1 MNYLHAIELIDV
13 SEVKRFSGKKLASL
27 LTPYERDYCQLH
39 KKRQYEHIAARLAAK
54 KAFDKLIPLAD
65 WQELEIQKDKN
76 GKPIAHLLGQAKA
89 AFKKKKLKTIC
100 LSLSHTQQEAIASL
114 FCF

>member
-27 LTPYERDYCQLH
+27 LTPYERDYCRLN
-39 KKRQYEHIAARLAAK
+39 KRRQDEHVAARLAAK
-54 KAFDKLIPLAD
+54 KAFAKLIPLAN
-65 WQELEIQKDKN
+65 WQELEIQKDEN
-76 GKPIAHLLGQAKA
+76 GKPVVLLSGKAKE

-100 LSLSHTQQEAIASL
+100 LSLSHTQEEAIASL